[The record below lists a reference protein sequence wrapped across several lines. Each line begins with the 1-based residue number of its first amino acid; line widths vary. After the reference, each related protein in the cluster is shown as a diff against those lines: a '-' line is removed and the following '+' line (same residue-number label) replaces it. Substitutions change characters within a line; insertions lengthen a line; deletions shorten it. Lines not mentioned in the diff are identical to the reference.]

1 MRKIVLI
8 LMLLPLAASAQL
20 KFGYFNYSEVL
31 HKLPQYKIV
40 QADFDSLL
48 ARCDKEIE
56 RNEQELTRTYVA
68 FLNEQHDFPEPIL
81 RKRQKELQDLVDES
95 IQFRDQVKIW
105 LTEAHDSLFAP
116 LFATIDDAAARVC
129 IHNKLAYII
138 DTEKSGYVFVNPAN
152 GFDVTNTILATI
164 SASGEPQTLNA
175 TDTYPQEANKDQQ
188 EEVIDT
194 EEEAVEDAEASSTAT
209 DEVLTEGAM
218 H

>member
-95 IQFRDQVKIW
+95 IQFRLRTRKISPSARTRKRCSYPKRTRKNA
-105 LTEAHDSLFAP
+105 LSL
-116 LFATIDDAAARVC
+116 
-129 IHNKLAYII
+129 
-138 DTEKSGYVFVNPAN
+138 G
-152 GFDVTNTILATI
+152 
-164 SASGEPQTLNA
+164 
-175 TDTYPQEANKDQQ
+175 
-188 EEVIDT
+188 
-194 EEEAVEDAEASSTAT
+194 
-209 DEVLTEGAM
+209 
-218 H
+218 